1 MMRSYRYNIADK
13 VQHGCSRYIL
23 VIEILSCIILI
34 FSVANLFIMH
44 VIIRSDLVLMCYCS
58 DGGTK
63 DTQQLEN
70 EILNGKKDIALVL
83 TPWTCVEE
91 EALCD
96 PLTLLFN

>member
-1 MMRSYRYNIADK
+1 MVEQR
-13 VQHGCSRYIL
+13 
-23 VIEILSCIILI
+23 
-34 FSVANLFIMH
+34 
-44 VIIRSDLVLMCYCS
+44 
-58 DGGTK
+58 